1 MRGLTF
7 IYYSPVFLAQYAMP
21 LVCDHLKEGVRVNL
35 IEVGDTGFLVPIPGI
50 SETWYQIIEYF
61 APPLLV
67 INNIKFKTRAP

>member
-1 MRGLTF
+1 MH
-7 IYYSPVFLAQYAMP
+7 AMP
-21 LVCDHLKEGVRVNL
+21 LVCDHLKVGVRVNL
-35 IEVGDTGFLVPIPGI
+35 IEVGDTGFLVPIPGIRHLI

>member
-35 IEVGDTGFLVPIPGI
+35 IEVGDTGFLVPIPGNVRRGNFVI
-50 SETWYQIIEYF
+50 YF
-61 APPLLV
+61 WERGYFVLQ
-67 INNIKFKTRAP
+67 